1 MISFPKYYVVIG
13 ASPGIGYE
21 FTRQLLLAHPQN
33 IVFATY
39 RSFETPQAL
48 YDLAKALKD
57 PSKLRILKC
66 DFMDEQTIKDLCK
79 IPQLMGQTIETAIIN
94 DGGMDWGTVIEGTSQ
109 SYYHHF
115 QNNTFGPLLA
125 AKYLLLIPSVQ
136 ISNIA
141 FISDS
146 CGSASVQSCIW
157 GLAAYSASKAALN
170 MGLRHLAVEIHEDL
184 GSEAPVILALHTA
197 ETGADLG
204 PNPAELTE
212 AQISVRGCL
221 KIIREKGKYGIDEG
235 GKSSAWAMG
244 VIEDPEA
251 ATLWTWNGLR
261 HPW

>member
-39 RSFETPQAL
+39 RSFETPRAL
-48 YDLAKALKD
+48 YDLARVLKD

-66 DFMDEQTIKDLCK
+66 GFANEQTIRDLCN
-79 IPQLMGQTIETAIIN
+79 IPQLMGQTIETVIVN
-94 DGGMDWGTVIEGTSQ
+94 EGGMGWGTVIDGTSQ

-125 AKYLLLIPSVQ
+125 AKYLLLIPEVQ

-141 FISDS
+141 FITYS

-170 MGLRHLAVEIHEDL
+170 MGLRHLAVEIHREL

-197 ETGADLG
+197 ELGAYLG
-204 PNPAELTE
+204 HNPAELTE

-221 KIIREKGKYGIDEG
+221 KIIGEKGKSEIDEG

-244 VIEDPEA
+244 VVEDPDA

-261 HPW
+261 YPW

>member
-13 ASPGIGYE
+13 ASPGIGHE
-21 FTRQLLLAHPQN
+21 FARQLLLAHPQK

-48 YDLAKALKD
+48 YDLVKALKD

-66 DFMDEQTIKDLCK
+66 DFTSEQTLKDLCK
-79 IPQLMGQTIETAIIN
+79 IPQLMGQIIEAVVIN
-94 DGGMDWGTVIEGTSQ
+94 DGDMDWGTVIEGTSK

-115 QNNTFGPLLA
+115 QNNTLGPLLT

-141 FISDS
+141 FNSDS
-146 CGSASVQSCIW
+146 YESSSIRYCIW

-170 MGLRHLAVEIHEDL
+170 MGLRHLAVKVHRDL

-204 PNPAELTE
+204 PNTAELTE
-212 AQISVRGCL
+212 AQIGVRGCL
-221 KIIREKGKYGIDEG
+221 KIIREKGKYGIGEG

-251 ATLWTWNGLR
+251 ATLWTWNVLR
-261 HPW
+261 HLW

>member
-13 ASPGIGYE
+13 AGPGIGYE
-21 FTRQLLLAHPQN
+21 FTRQLLLAHPQS

-39 RSFETPQAL
+39 RSFETLQAL
-48 YDLAKALKD
+48 YDLAKVLKD
-57 PSKLRILKC
+57 SSRLRILKC
-66 DFMDEQTIKDLCK
+66 DFTNERTIKDLCN
-79 IPQLMGQTIETAIIN
+79 IPQLVGEIIEAVIIN
-94 DGGMDWGTVIEGTSQ
+94 DEGMDWGTVVEGTSQ

-146 CGSASVQSCIW
+146 CGSASAQSFIW

-170 MGLRHLAVEIHEDL
+170 MGLRHLAVETHKEL
-184 GSEAPVILALHTA
+184 GPEAPVILALHTA
-197 ETGADLG
+197 EIGADLG

-235 GKSSAWAMG
+235 GKSTAWAMG